1 MIGGFAVRDISAW
14 LEGLGLGRYAKAFED
29 NEIDFESLPHLTEQM
44 MEQLGLPIG
53 PRAKLLAA
61 ISRLTSSPVS
71 VPDKKPEQE
80 AKSGTPLDQGSPQ
93 RRQITV
99 MFCDL
104 VDSTELASRL
114 DVEDFRSLLQAYQ
127 RACVLVITRYGG
139 RVSQYRG
146 DGIEVYFGW
155 PTAQEDAAERAVCA
169 GLEVIEA
176 VKTIGGP
183 EALAARVGIG
193 TGVVVIGEVE
203 KGDPSKRSRAV
214 GATPHVAARLQAIA
228 SPNSVVIAEA
238 TGRLISGR
246 FSLLDLGPQNLEGI
260 AEPMHAFLVRHI
272 RQNPSRFH
280 ATRGA
285 LTPLVGR
292 RTELALLQ
300 QRWQDA
306 KDGEGHVV
314 FVSGV
319 PGVGKSRIVYEL
331 QRLLGSYA
339 HISLKFQCL
348 AYHTESALFPVIQQI
363 QRLAGLNTED
373 SDHTKLDK
381 IQRLVSR
388 ATNRIDQVAPFI
400 ADMLSIPIESRYA
413 PLGLTSVQMKVQNLF
428 VLADLL
434 LSLSLR
440 RPVFCLVEDAQWM
453 DPSTQELLDL
463 LVTQIETSRVLLVVT
478 HRPEYRRHSNTHGNI
493 SAITI
498 SRLSGRH
505 VTEMARL
512 ALGGRAI
519 SATAMKRIIHDSD
532 SIPLFIEELAR
543 TAADS
548 REIDSQRSS
557 RPEIE
562 SSVPALLR
570 DALMARLD
578 RTPQARAVAQMA
590 AAVGREFSN
599 ELLRRV
605 STLSDAELESAL
617 AYLTQSGIIQQ
628 VESGSSARYVF
639 RHALLCDAAYESL
652 LKSTR
657 REIHARVGAAI
668 QNDMPEVVSS
678 RPELLAHHFSLA
690 GDNERAI
697 RYWLEGGRR
706 ARSRSANLEAISQFQ
721 RATELLQ
728 SIPDAS
734 ERAKTELEIQ
744 LALGGCFIAVHGYSS
759 DDTRKAFENACGL
772 SVVIGEPHKEIQAI
786 FGLWGHHWM
795 RARHDKAIELGETL
809 IAKAKEID
817 DPVAVMVGHRSLG
830 STLFTLGNFVLAREH
845 LDRAIALGRE
855 TRSDG
860 SSLSLSFAVDPRIAA
875 QLMLAWNLWVLG
887 YPTQANR
894 NAFQSLELANER
906 ADPYTLAFAHYV
918 VSAVQLLRGEY
929 RDSLEHADQSLALS
943 KEHRISL
950 YELYSRFGRGCAM
963 GKLGAVPQAI
973 TEIREGIDEARRNNL
988 GYMRGFMLGSL
999 AEIQLKAGDQEAAL
1013 LTIEQAINQVNSV
1026 SGRAW
1031 EAELARIRG
1040 DILLVA
1046 CPEAIDKAEQVY
1058 EEAISIARDQ
1068 RAQSLEL
1075 RATTS
1080 LARFLQSRGR
1090 NDEARRRLSLIFDRF
1105 TEGFDTADLKESK
1118 ALLHELE

>member
-1 MIGGFAVRDISAW
+1 MRDIFAW
-14 LEGLGLGRYAKAFED
+14 LEGLGLGKYAKAFED

-44 MEQLGLPIG
+44 IDQLGLPIG

-61 ISRLTSSPVS
+61 ISRLTSSSVS
-71 VPDKKPEQE
+71 VPDSKSEQRATSGARPEQR
-80 AKSGTPLDQGSPQ
+80 SPE

-104 VDSTELASRL
+104 VDSTLLAKRL
-114 DVEDFRSLLQAYQ
+114 DLEDFRSLLQAYQ
-127 RACVLVITRYGG
+127 SACGSVITRYGG

-155 PTAQEDAAERAVCA
+155 PAAQEDAAERAVHA
-169 GLEVIEA
+169 GLEVIDA
-176 VKTIGGP
+176 VKAIRGP
-183 EALAARVGIG
+183 EALAVRVGIG
-193 TGVVVIGEVE
+193 TGMVVIGEAAR
-203 KGDPSKRSRAV
+203 GDLSKSSTAV
-214 GATPHVAARLQAIA
+214 GVTPHVAARLQAIA
-228 SPNSVVIAEA
+228 PPNSVVISEA
-238 TGRLISGR
+238 TNRLISAR
-246 FSLLDLGPQNLEGI
+246 FSLVDLGPQNLTGI
-260 AEPMHAFLVRHI
+260 AEPIHAFLVRQA

-280 ATRGA
+280 AARGA

-300 QRWQDA
+300 QRWQDV

-331 QRLLGSYA
+331 QRLLGSDA

-348 AYHTESALFPVIQQI
+348 AYHTQSALFPVIQQI
-363 QRLAGLNTED
+363 QRLAGLSTED
-373 SDHTKLDK
+373 SDPVKLDK
-381 IQRLVSR
+381 IQRFVSR
-388 ATNRIDQVAPFI
+388 ATNRIDQVTPFI
-400 ADMLSIPIESRYA
+400 ADILSVPTESRYA
-413 PLGLTSVQMKVQNLF
+413 PLGLTSLQMKVQNLF
-428 VLADLL
+428 ALADLL
-434 LSLSLR
+434 LSLSAR
-440 RPVFCLVEDAQWM
+440 RPVFCLVEDAQWI

-463 LVTQIETSRVLLVVT
+463 LMTQIETSRVLLVVT
-478 HRPEYRRHSNTHGNI
+478 HRPEYQPHSNIPGNI
-493 SAITI
+493 STITI

-512 ALGGRAI
+512 ALGGRGI

-548 REIDSQRSS
+548 RGVDSQRGRS
-557 RPEIE
+557 PETE
-562 SSVPALLR
+562 SSVPASLR

-590 AAVGREFSN
+590 AAVGREFST
-599 ELLRRV
+599 ELLSRV
-605 STLSDAELESAL
+605 STLPDTELTSAL
-617 AYLTQSGIIQQ
+617 AYLAQSGIIQR

-678 RPELLAHHFSLA
+678 QPELLAHHFSLA
-690 GDNERAI
+690 GNNELAI

-721 RATELLQ
+721 RAMELLQ
-728 SIPDAS
+728 SMPDGS

-759 DDTRKAFENACGL
+759 DDTRQAFENACGL
-772 SVVIGEPHKEIQAI
+772 SVVIGEPQKEIQAI

-809 IAKAKEID
+809 IAKAKNIN
-817 DPVAVMVGHRSLG
+817 DPVAVIVGHRALG
-830 STLFTLGNFVLAREH
+830 STLFTLGDFVSSREH
-845 LDRAIALGRE
+845 LDRAVALGRE
-855 TRSDG
+855 SRSDE

-875 QLMLAWNLWVLG
+875 QLMLAWDLWVLG
-887 YPTQANR
+887 YPAQANQ

-918 VSAVQLLRGEY
+918 TSAVQLLRGEY
-929 RDSLEHADQSLALS
+929 RGSLEHADQSLALS
-943 KEHRISL
+943 NEHRISL
-950 YELYSRFGRGCAM
+950 YALYSRFGRGCAM
-963 GKLGAVPQAI
+963 AKLGDVQQAM
-973 TEIREGIDEARRNNL
+973 TEVRAGIDEARRNNL

-999 AEIQLKAGDQEAAL
+999 AEIQLQAEDQEGAL
-1013 LTIEQAINQVNSV
+1013 STIEQAISQVDGI

-1031 EAELARIRG
+1031 EAELLRLHG
-1040 DILLVA
+1040 DVLLVA
-1046 CPEAIDKAEQVY
+1046 RPEATEKAEQAY
-1058 EEAISIARDQ
+1058 EKAISIARDQ

-1080 LARFLQSRGR
+1080 LARFLQGRSRS
-1090 NDEARRRLSLIFDRF
+1090 DEARRRLSLILDRF
-1105 TEGFDTADLKESK
+1105 TEGFDTTDLKESK